1 MQYDAARTLFV
12 AARVV
17 AIGGRVRQAR
27 DAPSVSMGIG
37 GEQPS
42 GAGAH
47 LKVSLAAL
55 SGDGKC
61 ETRLHDGTAQEHRSI
76 DGSERPCLRR
86 QEPTS
91 LN

>member
-37 GEQPS
+37 GEQPR
-42 GAGAH
+42 GAGA
-47 LKVSLAAL
+47 LSKSLI
-55 SGDGKC
+55 S
-61 ETRLHDGTAQEHRSI
+61 SI
-76 DGSERPCLRR
+76 IRGR
-86 QEPTS
+86 QVR
-91 LN
+91 NAVA

>member
-42 GAGAH
+42 GAGASS
-47 LKVSLAAL
+47 KSLI
-55 SGDGKC
+55 S
-61 ETRLHDGTAQEHRSI
+61 SI
-76 DGSERPCLRR
+76 IRGR
-86 QEPTS
+86 QVR
-91 LN
+91 NAVA